1 MFAQQL
7 DYLTESHNWIEWLQL
22 GMALATMLVK
32 EDEDKF
38 RALAAAT
45 IMLCTWHLLQMMCR
59 LPYAWADFIL
69 MWGLVRWMHVYVA
82 ISFLLLFHF
91 HDRLST

>member
-69 MWGLVRWMHVYVA
+69 MWGLVRLMHVCCYFVFV
-82 ISFLLLFHF
+82 IVSLP
-91 HDRLST
+91 